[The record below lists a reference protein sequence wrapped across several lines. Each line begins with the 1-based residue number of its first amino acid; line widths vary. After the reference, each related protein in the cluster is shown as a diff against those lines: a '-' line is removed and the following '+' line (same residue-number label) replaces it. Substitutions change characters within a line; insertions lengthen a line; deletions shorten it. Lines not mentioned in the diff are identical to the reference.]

1 MQILS
6 ASPALIASV
15 VIFVVCVVIGFF
27 GDKRLKDEKM
37 LKKQSEKDE
46 NKVQTTSDIES
57 SEDNKEETPLITSQN
72 INNLDSNNINNLD
85 SNNINDLSNLYS
97 IGNNVNN
104 NINNVVIPE
113 VQDSNQNPN
122 DSITSSNSVINEEPL
137 ASNPSFNMPVQN
149 EPVSPVATNQSS
161 AGIEPNLN
169 TQNTLNST
177 NNGMPQPFDG
187 QITSDDSINNMFK
200 KNSL

>member
-1 MQILS
+1 MEDNRGDIMQILS

-37 LKKQSEKDE
+37 LKEQSEKDE

-57 SEDNKEETPLITSQN
+57 SEDNKEEAPLITSQ
-72 INNLDSNNINNLD
+72 NINNLD

-104 NINNVVIPE
+104 NIDNVAMPNMQEPNHDLNNPVI
-113 VQDSNQNPN
+113 N
-122 DSITSSNSVINEEPL
+122 NSVSNEEPL

-187 QITSDDSINNMFK
+187 QITSDDSINNMF
-200 KNSL
+200 

>member
-37 LKKQSEKDE
+37 LKEQSENDE
-46 NKVQTTSDIES
+46 NKVQTTSDIEG
-57 SEDNKEETPLITSQN
+57 SEDNKEEAPLITSQN
-72 INNLDSNNINNLD
+72 INNLDSNN
-85 SNNINDLSNLYS
+85 NDLSNLYS

-104 NINNVVIPE
+104 NINNVAMPE
-113 VQDSNQNPN
+113 VQDSNQNLN

-137 ASNPSFNMPVQN
+137 APNPSFNMPVQN
-149 EPVSPVATNQSS
+149 EPVNPAPTNQSS

-187 QITSDDSINNMFK
+187 QITSDDSINNMF
-200 KNSL
+200 

>member
-15 VIFVVCVVIGFF
+15 VIFVVCVIIGFF

-37 LKKQSEKDE
+37 LKEQSEKDK

-57 SEDNKEETPLITSQN
+57 SEDNKEEAPLITSQN
-72 INNLDSNNINNLD
+72 INNLDSDNINNLD

-104 NINNVVIPE
+104 NIDNVSMPNMQEPNHDLNNPVI
-113 VQDSNQNPN
+113 NN
-122 DSITSSNSVINEEPL
+122 NSAINEEPL

-161 AGIEPNLN
+161 ASIEPNLN

-187 QITSDDSINNMFK
+187 QITSDDSINNMF
-200 KNSL
+200 

>member
-1 MQILS
+1 MEDNRGDIMQILS

-37 LKKQSEKDE
+37 LKEQSEKDE

-57 SEDNKEETPLITSQN
+57 SEDNKEEAPLITSQ
-72 INNLDSNNINNLD
+72 NINNLD

-104 NINNVVIPE
+104 NIDNVAMPNMQEPNHDLNNPVI
-113 VQDSNQNPN
+113 NN
-122 DSITSSNSVINEEPL
+122 NSAINEEPL

-149 EPVSPVATNQSS
+149 EPVNSVATNQSS
-161 AGIEPNLN
+161 AGIEPNLSA
-169 TQNTLNST
+169 QNTLNST

-187 QITSDDSINNMFK
+187 QITSDDSINNMF
-200 KNSL
+200 

>member
-6 ASPALIASV
+6 ASPAFIASV

-37 LKKQSEKDE
+37 LKEQSEKDE
-46 NKVQTTSDIES
+46 NKVQTTSDIEG
-57 SEDNKEETPLITSQN
+57 SEDNKEDAPLITSQN
-72 INNLDSNNINNLD
+72 INNLDSNN
-85 SNNINDLSNLYS
+85 NDLSNLYS
-97 IGNNVNN
+97 IGNNANNNVNN
-104 NINNVVIPE
+104 VAMPNMQEPNHEEPNHDLNNPVINN
-113 VQDSNQNPN
+113 
-122 DSITSSNSVINEEPL
+122 NSVINEEPL

-177 NNGMPQPFDG
+177 NNGTPQPFDG
-187 QITSDDSINNMFK
+187 QITSDDSINNMF
-200 KNSL
+200 

>member
-1 MQILS
+1 MEDNRGDIMHILS

-37 LKKQSEKDE
+37 LKEQSEKDE

-57 SEDNKEETPLITSQN
+57 SEDNKEEASLITSQ
-72 INNLDSNNINNLD
+72 NINNLD

-104 NINNVVIPE
+104 NIDNVAMPNMQEPNHDLNNPVI
-113 VQDSNQNPN
+113 NN
-122 DSITSSNSVINEEPL
+122 NSAINEEPL
-137 ASNPSFNMPVQN
+137 ASNPSFSMPVQN

-169 TQNTLNST
+169 AQNTLNST

-187 QITSDDSINNMFK
+187 QITSDDSINNMF
-200 KNSL
+200 

>member
-37 LKKQSEKDE
+37 LKEQSEKDE

-57 SEDNKEETPLITSQN
+57 SEDNKEEAPLITSQ
-72 INNLDSNNINNLD
+72 NINNLD

-104 NINNVVIPE
+104 NIDNVAMPNMQEPTHDLNNPVI
-113 VQDSNQNPN
+113 NN
-122 DSITSSNSVINEEPL
+122 NSAINEEPL
-137 ASNPSFNMPVQN
+137 VSNPSFNMPVQN
-149 EPVSPVATNQSS
+149 ESVSPVVTNQSS

-187 QITSDDSINNMFK
+187 QITSDDSINNMF
-200 KNSL
+200 

>member
-1 MQILS
+1 MEDNRGDIMQILS

-37 LKKQSEKDE
+37 LKEQSEKDE

-57 SEDNKEETPLITSQN
+57 SEDNKEEAPLITSQ
-72 INNLDSNNINNLD
+72 NINNLD

-104 NINNVVIPE
+104 NNDNVAMPNMQEPNHDLNNPVINN
-113 VQDSNQNPN
+113 
-122 DSITSSNSVINEEPL
+122 NSVINEEPL

-149 EPVSPVATNQSS
+149 EPVNPEPINQSS

-187 QITSDDSINNMFK
+187 QITSDDSINNMF
-200 KNSL
+200 

>member
-37 LKKQSEKDE
+37 LKEQSEKDE

-57 SEDNKEETPLITSQN
+57 SGDNKEEASLITSQN
-72 INNLDSNNINNLD
+72 INNLDSNNIND
-85 SNNINDLSNLYS
+85 ISNLYS

-104 NINNVVIPE
+104 NIDNVAMPNRQESTHDLNNPVI
-113 VQDSNQNPN
+113 NN
-122 DSITSSNSVINEEPL
+122 NSVINEEPL

-161 AGIEPNLN
+161 VGIEPNLN

-187 QITSDDSINNMFK
+187 QITSDDSINNMF
-200 KNSL
+200 

>member
-1 MQILS
+1 MEDNRGDIMQILS

-27 GDKRLKDEKM
+27 GDKRLKDEKI
-37 LKKQSEKDE
+37 LKEQSEKDE
-46 NKVQTTSDIES
+46 NKIQTTSDIES
-57 SEDNKEETPLITSQN
+57 SEDNKEEAPLITSQ
-72 INNLDSNNINNLD
+72 NINNLD

-104 NINNVVIPE
+104 NIDNVAMPNMQEPNHDLNNPVI
-113 VQDSNQNPN
+113 NN
-122 DSITSSNSVINEEPL
+122 NSVINEEPL
-137 ASNPSFNMPVQN
+137 APNPSFNMPVQN
-149 EPVSPVATNQSS
+149 EPVNPVPTNQSS

-187 QITSDDSINNMFK
+187 QITSDDSINNMF
-200 KNSL
+200 

>member
-1 MQILS
+1 MEDNRGDIMQILS

-37 LKKQSEKDE
+37 LKEQSEKDE
-46 NKVQTTSDIES
+46 NKVQTTSDIEG
-57 SEDNKEETPLITSQN
+57 SEDNKEDAPLITSQN
-72 INNLDSNNINNLD
+72 INNLDSNN
-85 SNNINDLSNLYS
+85 NDLSNLYS

-104 NINNVVIPE
+104 NINNVAMPE
-113 VQDSNQNPN
+113 VQDSNQNLNNPVIN
-122 DSITSSNSVINEEPL
+122 NNSVINEEPL
-137 ASNPSFNMPVQN
+137 APNPSFNMPVQN
-149 EPVSPVATNQSS
+149 EPVNPAPTNQSS
-161 AGIEPNLN
+161 AGIGPNLN

-187 QITSDDSINNMFK
+187 QITSDDSINNMF
-200 KNSL
+200 

>member
-1 MQILS
+1 MEDNRGDIMQILS

-37 LKKQSEKDE
+37 LKEQSEKDE

-57 SEDNKEETPLITSQN
+57 IEDNKEEAPLITNQ
-72 INNLDSNNINNLD
+72 NINNLD

-104 NINNVVIPE
+104 NNDNVAMPNMQEPNHDLNNPVINN
-113 VQDSNQNPN
+113 
-122 DSITSSNSVINEEPL
+122 NSVINEEPL

-161 AGIEPNLN
+161 VGIEPNLN

-187 QITSDDSINNMFK
+187 QITSDGSINNMF
-200 KNSL
+200 

>member
-122 DSITSSNSVINEEPL
+122 DSITSSNSVINAEPL

-187 QITSDDSINNMFK
+187 QITSDDSINNMF
-200 KNSL
+200 

>member
-37 LKKQSEKDE
+37 LKEQSEKDE

-57 SEDNKEETPLITSQN
+57 SGDNKEEAPLITSQN
-72 INNLDSNNINNLD
+72 INNLDSNNNY
-85 SNNINDLSNLYS
+85 LSNLYS

-137 ASNPSFNMPVQN
+137 ASNPSFDVPVQN
-149 EPVSPVATNQSS
+149 EPVNPEPINQSI

-187 QITSDDSINNMFK
+187 QITSDDSINNMF
-200 KNSL
+200 

>member
-6 ASPALIASV
+6 TSPALIASV

-37 LKKQSEKDE
+37 LKEQSEKDE

-57 SEDNKEETPLITSQN
+57 SGDNKEEASLITSQN
-72 INNLDSNNINNLD
+72 INNLDSNNIND
-85 SNNINDLSNLYS
+85 ISNLYS

-104 NINNVVIPE
+104 NIDNVAMPNMQEPTHDLNNPVI
-113 VQDSNQNPN
+113 NN
-122 DSITSSNSVINEEPL
+122 NSVINEEPL

-149 EPVSPVATNQSS
+149 EPVSPVVTNQSS

-169 TQNTLNST
+169 TQNTLNSI

-187 QITSDDSINNMFK
+187 QITSDDSINNMF
-200 KNSL
+200 

>member
-37 LKKQSEKDE
+37 LKEQSEKDE

-57 SEDNKEETPLITSQN
+57 SEDNKEEAPLITSQ
-72 INNLDSNNINNLD
+72 NINNLD

-113 VQDSNQNPN
+113 VQDS
-122 DSITSSNSVINEEPL
+122 TSSNSVINEEPL
-137 ASNPSFNMPVQN
+137 ASNPSFNMPVKN

-187 QITSDDSINNMFK
+187 QITSDDSINNMF
-200 KNSL
+200 

>member
-37 LKKQSEKDE
+37 LKEQSEKDE
-46 NKVQTTSDIES
+46 NKVQTTSNIEG
-57 SEDNKEETPLITSQN
+57 SEDNKEDAPLITSQN
-72 INNLDSNNINNLD
+72 INNLDSNN
-85 SNNINDLSNLYS
+85 NDLSNLYS

-104 NINNVVIPE
+104 NINNVAMPE
-113 VQDSNQNPN
+113 VQDSNQNLN

-149 EPVSPVATNQSS
+149 EPVNPEPINQSS

-187 QITSDDSINNMFK
+187 QITSDDSINNMF
-200 KNSL
+200 

>member
-1 MQILS
+1 MEDNRGDIMQILS

-37 LKKQSEKDE
+37 LKEQSEKDE

-57 SEDNKEETPLITSQN
+57 SGDNKEDSPLITSQN
-72 INNLDSNNINNLD
+72 INNLDSNN
-85 SNNINDLSNLYS
+85 NDLSNLYS

-104 NINNVVIPE
+104 NVNNVAMPE
-113 VQDSNQNPN
+113 VQDSNQNLN

-137 ASNPSFNMPVQN
+137 APNPSFNMPVQN
-149 EPVSPVATNQSS
+149 EPVNPEPINQSS

-187 QITSDDSINNMFK
+187 QITSDDSINNMF
-200 KNSL
+200 

>member
-37 LKKQSEKDE
+37 LKEQSEKDK

-57 SEDNKEETPLITSQN
+57 SEDNKEEAPLITN
-72 INNLDSNNINNLD
+72 
-85 SNNINDLSNLYS
+85 LSNLYS

-187 QITSDDSINNMFK
+187 QITSDDSINNMF
-200 KNSL
+200 